1 MYLNLS
7 KTCYNFYFILLF
19 FFLTNFD
26 QPTIHFS
33 TEHSPFQTTTSI
45 ALLVVIFSGCIFQ
58 LFSYLIWDLYE
69 QVVYPYV
76 QEVAE
81 QSVHCCTSLALPTG
95 AGICSPN
102 NKRNILILKVN
113 IFTSLEKWIIIL

>member
-7 KTCYNFYFILLF
+7 KTCYNFYFILIF

-33 TEHSPFQTTTSI
+33 TEHSPFQTTT
-45 ALLVVIFSGCIFQ
+45 LPCLWWFLVVVFYKS
-58 LFSYLIWDLYE
+58 FSYLIWDLYE

-113 IFTSLEKWIIIL
+113 IFTSLEKWILIL

>member
-7 KTCYNFYFILLF
+7 KTCYNFYFISLL

-26 QPTIHFS
+26 QPKINFS
-33 TEHSPFQTTTSI
+33 TEHSPFQTTT
-45 ALLVVIFSGCIFQ
+45 LPCLWWFLVVVFYKS
-58 LFSYLIWDLYE
+58 FSYLIWDLYE

-113 IFTSLEKWIIIL
+113 IFTSLEKWILIL

>member
-7 KTCYNFYFILLF
+7 KTCYNFYFFSLL

-26 QPTIHFS
+26 QPKINFS
-33 TEHSPFQTTTSI
+33 TEHSPSQTTT
-45 ALLVVIFSGCIFQ
+45 LPCLWWFLVVVFYKS
-58 LFSYLIWDLYE
+58 FSYLIWDLYE

-95 AGICSPN
+95 AGTCSPN
-102 NKRNILILKVN
+102 NK
-113 IFTSLEKWIIIL
+113 